1 MGYKYPT
8 PKNMTVKPLVATC
21 PEDMMWRSELPES
34 SRAETEDDILNNIME
49 YAAAIHRLQKL

>member
-21 PEDMMWRSELPES
+21 PEDMTWRSELPES
-34 SRAETEDDILNNIME
+34 SRAETEHDILNNIME